1 MCGVGTMQS
10 GSRQIRDP
18 IKVIVLSL
26 LCCENQEG
34 MVTPTVLAPEF
45 LPLAPKPYTHFSFPV
60 SPVWEQKQEAHP
72 TATAALPAF

>member
-1 MCGVGTMQS
+1 MCGVGNVQS

-34 MVTPTVLAPEF
+34 MVTPSGLVPEF

-60 SPVWEQKQEAHP
+60 SPVWKLKQEVHP
-72 TATAALPAF
+72 TATAAPPAF